1 MRRFCA
7 GNLIGF
13 YSTEIYIP
21 VSVIAAFLRGVSRR
35 IRQKRDTHTQAT
47 SLPVVKWKSLVDR
60 KSISICE
67 HRKSDGNVRISELGV
82 ICQFARGLSEGG
94 TIFEIGTFDG
104 RTTLNL
110 ALNSPACRVAT
121 LDLPPRTITRFAVE
135 SGERHYIE
143 KTASGERFLKNSRMF
158 PDAVNRIVQLYGD
171 SAEFDFNPYEGECD
185 LVFVDGSHAYEYAL
199 KDSHTAFRLR
209 KNGGVIIWH
218 DYGVWKGVTRA
229 LEELEENT
237 GAGLY
242 HIYGTSLVVCM

>member
-1 MRRFCA
+1 LRRFCA

-35 IRQKRDTHTQAT
+35 IRKKSDTHTQAT
-47 SLPVVKWKSLVDR
+47 SLPV
-60 KSISICE
+60 
-67 HRKSDGNVRISELGV
+67 KSDGNVRISELGV
-82 ICQFARGLSEGG
+82 ICRFARGLSEGG

-110 ALNSPACRVAT
+110 ALNSTACRVAT
-121 LDLPPRTITRFAVE
+121 LDLPPRAITRFAVE

-171 SAEFDFNPYEGECD
+171 SAEFDFKPYEGECD